1 LLFGDLGIPGD
12 NRSAEMGTLENGM
25 LVGRPKRLLVVGA
38 LVACI
43 APLAGCSTSIADLPI
58 VGTPADAPPRP
69 KEAGSYLPVNS
80 LPPDRDEAA
89 LDQATRDKMKAE
101 LAAAR
106 ARQAE
111 AAAANA
117 ASVGAPR

>member
-1 LLFGDLGIPGD
+1 MSVGGHK
-12 NRSAEMGTLENGM
+12 RM
-25 LVGRPKRLLVVGA
+25 LVAGA
-38 LVACI
+38 LVAC
-43 APLAGCSTSIADLPI
+43 AVALAGCSTSIADLPI

-69 KEAGSYLPVNS
+69 KEVGSYLPVNS

-117 ASVGAPR
+117 PPASAPR

>member
-1 LLFGDLGIPGD
+1 
-12 NRSAEMGTLENGM
+12 M

-43 APLAGCSTSIADLPI
+43 AALAGCSTSIADLPI
-58 VGTPADAPPRP
+58 VGTPADAPARP
-69 KEAGSYLPVNS
+69 KEAGSYLPVNN
-80 LPPDRDEAA
+80 LPPARDEAA

-117 ASVGAPR
+117 APVGAPR